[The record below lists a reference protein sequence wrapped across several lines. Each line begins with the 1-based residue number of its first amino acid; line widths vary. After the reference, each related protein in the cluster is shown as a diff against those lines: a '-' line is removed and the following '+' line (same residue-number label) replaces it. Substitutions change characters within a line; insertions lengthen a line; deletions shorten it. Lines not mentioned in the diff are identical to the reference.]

1 MPQDRPGVGLGRGT
15 LQAETIMA
23 RPAATSAPRIAD
35 NPYETMQ
42 HPPFADYA
50 HAIKCT
56 QRPKSVK
63 KSNAKCNQRC
73 NNSRQGKNQGNIGV
87 FDLSLRGPFR
97 LRRDDGA
104 TLQVSSKKGRAL
116 LAVLACSA
124 NGVRTRAFL
133 QDILWGSRGLQQAQ
147 ASLRRELSNLAGALG
162 DCDASILAID
172 RDHVALDL
180 AQVRVD
186 VLQPAMAAHRAVRQ
200 AEFLE
205 GLDIAGE
212 EAFEDW
218 LRLQR
223 ASLALPPS
231 DPVAIREPD
240 DIVSP
245 RPEVRVGSKPS
256 VAVLPFLS
264 SLTGADRLQ
273 LADAL
278 VEEITLSLSRYS
290 SLFVIAAGTSLSY
303 RGSAA
308 GSDAIGQDLG
318 VRYLVEGTVRVA
330 DDRIRATVKLIDR
343 QHAAQIWADRFED
356 HRDNFFEL
364 QDRVA
369 DAVAARIDSSI
380 EKSERAKALTRPVTA
395 PEAYDLYWQANAL
408 FRQWDRASIVQAIA
422 LCERVVALE
431 PGNAWA
437 YALAGFCH
445 ATLCSR
451 GWSADPDRSRRAAI
465 AAYEQALTQNSDD
478 PVVLG
483 YVAGTLVSL
492 GGDLAMAE
500 RLVARALEIQP
511 MSSSPLSWGG
521 WIDVSMGNA
530 VRAVERMTLALE
542 INPRSGVRPLLL
554 TGLGLAHLS
563 LARLD
568 LAIPM
573 LVEANELL
581 PNYPVTLGGLSVA
594 LALSGRAGEA
604 ANYVRQFHAVDG
616 RTVVEALLHNPKH
629 RELFAAGIAL
639 AENGMAEAAA

>member
-1 MPQDRPGVGLGRGT
+1 M
-15 LQAETIMA
+15 
-23 RPAATSAPRIAD
+23 
-35 NPYETMQ
+35 
-42 HPPFADYA
+42 
-50 HAIKCT
+50 
-56 QRPKSVK
+56 
-63 KSNAKCNQRC
+63 
-73 NNSRQGKNQGNIGV
+73 

-97 LRRDDGA
+97 LRRRDGA
-104 TLQVSSKKGRAL
+104 TIQVSSKKGRAL
-116 LAVLACSA
+116 LALLACSA
-124 NGVRTRAFL
+124 NGIRTRAFL

-147 ASLRRELSNLAGALG
+147 ASLRRELSNLAAAL
-162 DCDASILAID
+162 DNCDASILAID
-172 RDHVALDL
+172 RDQVALDL
-180 AQVRVD
+180 EKVWVD
-186 VLQPAMAAHRAVRQ
+186 VLHPATTAHRAVRQ

-212 EAFEDW
+212 EGFEDW

-223 ASLALPPS
+223 ASLATPQA
-231 DPVAIREPD
+231 DTVAQSELEK
-240 DIVSP
+240 P
-245 RPEVRVGSKPS
+245 RPPKAQLRAGSRPS

-264 SLTGADRLQ
+264 SLAGADRLQ

-308 GSDAIGQDLG
+308 SSEAIGHDLG
-318 VRYLVEGTVRVA
+318 VRYLIEGTVRVA
-330 DDRIRATVKLIDR
+330 DDRIRTTVKLIDR
-343 QHAAQIWADRFED
+343 QHAAQVWADRFDD

-380 EKSERAKALTRPVTA
+380 EKSERTKALTKPVTA

-408 FRQWDRASIVQAIA
+408 FRQWNRPSIVQAIG

-451 GWSADPDRSRRAAI
+451 GWSADPGRSRSAAI

-492 GGDLAMAE
+492 GRDIAMAE

-530 VRAVERMTLALE
+530 VRAIERITLALE

-563 LARLD
+563 LGRLD

-581 PNYPVTLGGLSVA
+581 PNYPVTLGGLAVA
-594 LALSGRAGEA
+594 LALSGRAGDA
-604 ANYVRQFHAVDG
+604 AVYVRQFHAVDG
-616 RTVVEALLHNPKH
+616 RQTVEALLHNPKH
-629 RELFAAGIAL
+629 LELFAAGIAL
-639 AENGMAEAAA
+639 AENSLAEAAA